1 MSETRPG
8 EETPVEGT
16 PREDENTKNTEN
28 TDLEELSDEGA
39 GATVGEK
46 DTFEPEESEGVDK

>member
-1 MSETRPG
+1 MSEAPN
-8 EETPVEGT
+8 T
-16 PREDENTKNTEN
+16 PRDDEK

-46 DTFEPEESEGVDK
+46 DTFEPEEAEATDE